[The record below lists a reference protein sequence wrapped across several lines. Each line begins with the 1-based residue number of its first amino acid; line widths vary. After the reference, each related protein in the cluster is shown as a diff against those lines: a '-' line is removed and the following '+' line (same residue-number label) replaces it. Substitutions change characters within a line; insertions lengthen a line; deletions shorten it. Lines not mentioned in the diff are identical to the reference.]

1 MNTKHLLAAA
11 SLLVPALATVGC
23 ASFTRSPGYL
33 RGQTTSDSITTAANE
48 IENARR
54 QLADT
59 TNALGALVN
68 QPTLDLPAAFER
80 YRSSLTTLERTVAAV
95 NSEAENMQKQGQR
108 YFEHWNN
115 QLAEM
120 QNEDIRAR
128 SVARQQEVTRQFTQI
143 QQQYQE
149 ARQQLPALMANLRDI
164 QKLLSADLTPA
175 GIASAREFAGRVEN
189 DAVRVRQTL
198 DRLAESFRSM
208 SGVIAPQG

>member
-1 MNTKHLLAAA
+1 MTTRPLLIVPSVLVLTLA
-11 SLLVPALATVGC
+11 SVGC
-23 ASFTRSPGYL
+23 ASFSKSPGYL

-68 QPTLDLPAAFER
+68 QPTLDLTAAFER
-80 YRSSLTTLERTVAAV
+80 YRTSLAALERTVAAV
-95 NSEAENMQKQGQR
+95 NAEAENMQQQGQR
-108 YFEHWNN
+108 YFDHWNN

-149 ARQQLPALMANLRDI
+149 ARQQLPTLMATLRDI

-175 GIASAREFAGRVEN
+175 GITSAREFARRAEN

-198 DRLAESFRSM
+198 DRLAESFRSV
-208 SGVIAPQG
+208 SGVMAPQG